1 MKFTVKKLE
10 QLIEQELSSLLSEEA
25 STYTELREKLESEL
39 KELKKELAAAK
50 KAAKKVASLEK
61 KVQAKQAEIDKL
73 MDSIPSGG
81 DGPVQ
86 EQRDQP
92 DLEID
97 YDSMP
102 APGTTQELELGP
114 EFGPEGQLKARLK
127 MKDPE
132 GLNKVANAISS
143 GVRYILANPGSSV
156 GMDNPNLKNL
166 ERNLIKLLNIVHRRQ
181 NDGEPSP
188 PDEGLFQ

>member
-92 DLEID
+92 
-97 YDSMP
+97 
-102 APGTTQELELGP
+102 PGTTQELELGP